1 VRWREEGDL
10 GRNPLMGYW
19 ALSMDGAQSDELQK
33 SLDRLALL
41 LVDSAG
47 SVAADSSAA
56 VESTAVPDSTD
67 YEPS

>member
-1 VRWREEGDL
+1 
-10 GRNPLMGYW
+10 MGYW

-33 SLDRLALL
+33 SLDRLVLL